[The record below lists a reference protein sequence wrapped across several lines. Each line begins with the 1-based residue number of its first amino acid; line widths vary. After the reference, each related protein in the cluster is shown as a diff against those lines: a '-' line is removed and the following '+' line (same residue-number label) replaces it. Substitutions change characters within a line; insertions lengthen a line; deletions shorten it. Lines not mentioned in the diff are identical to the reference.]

1 MEASLLE
8 NDYDE
13 LVDDD
18 WLDMGDPSQLART
31 SSQSPPVLVQTPTND
46 DHQVPSLA
54 QPDISQS
61 TPVHSTAATLS
72 MSTTPLAVPASE
84 VSKATPHSL
93 KVSTGDESPGK
104 QAQVNIPGSTSPASS
119 TSDSEYSLLQPSA
132 EPSRKNSLSSLTGFH
147 GFTPSVMSTSSS
159 PISRTQD
166 QDQDRDRDPDEQPP
180 AGTLT
185 PSLSDFV
192 QVESHRE
199 EESPGVE
206 SVSEQL
212 SHIEVPSCASSE
224 GKGQSDDLG
233 IEVSPHSG
241 DSDIPNPPVQ
251 DEHGESKSTLDVNVT
266 SDSTD
271 AIVTTTAIPSTASS
285 STDPVKRAKYR
296 TTVEDATSSDEEQR
310 YSSQAS
316 GLRWRSSAKQEDTR
330 NIHRSSPHTS
340 ASTPTMPGAFN
351 VGLDAEILGFDS
363 STATTAADPPMDER
377 QCRIC
382 LGGVD
387 DEDTLGR
394 LISPCLCKGSMKYVH
409 VGCLN
414 TWRARSPK
422 RESHYKCDTCKY
434 SFSFRRTSFAQ
445 CLAHPVTLFVLTIAV
460 FVATVFA
467 AGFAMKLLLYLTMD
481 EPHEFVYPID
491 LEDYD
496 DAELS
501 QLQEKKYVFKTP
513 DSLRAVFRIDQTH
526 MVFGSF
532 FVSIV
537 GFLQLLLSTIWM
549 GGGGGVFRIGG
560 FGLGGRRRGVRGDRQ
575 REASF
580 GGIIL
585 AMMLVFGLFKSIY
598 TSYKLVRRVSR
609 HVLAKAEMM
618 VLEVQ

>member
-1 MEASLLE
+1 MSANAPLSDADKMEASLLE

-409 VGCLN
+409 VGC
-414 TWRARSPK
+414 
-422 RESHYKCDTCKY
+422 
-434 SFSFRRTSFAQ
+434 
-445 CLAHPVTLFVLTIAV
+445 
-460 FVATVFA
+460 
-467 AGFAMKLLLYLTMD
+467 
-481 EPHEFVYPID
+481 
-491 LEDYD
+491 EDYD